1 MFLSTATTVSP
12 SRVKS
17 TIFRGSRQRLSRLK
31 RKTQQK
37 ETKEGNQTNNWT
49 QKKEY
54 PYKREQNHE
63 EKKETK
69 NGTQNKQNKTEWK
82 QNKKE
87 NEKMETKKR
96 KPTRES
102 NTLHY
107 VPSSGLNPL
116 PKGTI
121 SYYTC
126 VLHELVLL
134 YVCNLNPNDRSMCGV
149 HYRGDSTEGMLLGEV
164 VAVRMLHQVRVT
176 NGGGMLVASQHRYTV
191 RRTASVGCSMGKLER
206 FDTKIVRRKT
216 RCE

>member
-1 MFLSTATTVSP
+1 
-12 SRVKS
+12 
-17 TIFRGSRQRLSRLK
+17 
-31 RKTQQK
+31 
-37 ETKEGNQTNNWT
+37 
-49 QKKEY
+49 
-54 PYKREQNHE
+54 
-63 EKKETK
+63 
-69 NGTQNKQNKTEWK
+69 
-82 QNKKE
+82 
-87 NEKMETKKR
+87 METKKR

-191 RRTASVGCSMGKLER
+191 RRTAR
-206 FDTKIVRRKT
+206 
-216 RCE
+216 